1 MNVLQQGENKTKE
14 VIEHFTFAVG
24 QITISL

>member
-1 MNVLQQGENKTKE
+1 MRITLFYVLQQGENKTKE

-24 QITISL
+24 Q

>member
-14 VIEHFTFAVG
+14 VIERFTVAVV
-24 QITISL
+24 Q